1 MLVLTWLKERSI
13 EPSTWLGI
21 SICLM
26 GVALMVP
33 TWLGAC
39 IIAAVITA
47 VVAMSL
53 KEESNRH

>member
-1 MLVLTWLKERSI
+1 MIVLTWLKERSI

-21 SICLM
+21 GI
-26 GVALMVP
+26 ALMSASFMFP
-33 TWLGAC
+33 TWIGALM
-39 IIAAVITA
+39 IAAVITA